1 MNGNTQETCPICGRH
16 PANVRRNDLDE
27 EITVDCGTCGIY
39 RLGED
44 ALPEFRTI
52 CRQISNAK
60 ALISYCI
67 HQTQRSNKR
76 PLIDDNLLRAFVDH
90 NTLPSPPEQG
100 DNLIRE
106 LGSQL
111 KGADPGRLWRFN
123 PEDVKALIGASSA
136 KGVRYVVEELHNKG
150 LINSSTARDWSA
162 VRLTFPGW
170 ERYSE
175 LQRAH
180 SEGPIAFMAMPF
192 NVPELDDVY
201 LRCFRSAVQATGF
214 ELRRLDEKPPAGLI
228 DVRMEVEIR
237 RSRFLVA
244 ELTNGNKGVYWE
256 AGFAEGLGKP
266 VIYTCEKA
274 YFQKNRS
281 HFDTDHRH
289 TIVWQTGELD
299 RVGEELKNTI
309 RATLPSEAKMFDDT

>member
-1 MNGNTQETCPICGRH
+1 MNAQEACPICGRH
-16 PANVRRNDLDE
+16 PAQARCNDLDE
-27 EITVDCGTCGIY
+27 EITVDCGTCRLY

-52 CRQISNAK
+52 CSKISNAK

-67 HQTQRSNKR
+67 RQTQRSNER
-76 PLIDDNLLRAFVDH
+76 PLIDDSLLRAFAEH

-111 KGADPGRLWRFN
+111 EGADPGRLWRFHPDN
-123 PEDVKALIGASSA
+123 IKALIGASSA

-150 LINSSTARDWSA
+150 LVNHNATRDSIG
-162 VRLTFPGW
+162 VSLTFPGW

-201 LRCFRSAVQATGF
+201 LQCFRSAVQATGF

-228 DVRMEVEIR
+228 DIRMEVEIR

-244 ELTNGNKGVYWE
+244 ELTKGNKGVYWE

-281 HFDTDHRH
+281 HFDRPPSHDRMAD
-289 TIVWQTGELD
+289 G
-299 RVGEELKNTI
+299 RVGPGGGGAEEHDPGD
-309 RATLPSEAKMFDDT
+309 AAE